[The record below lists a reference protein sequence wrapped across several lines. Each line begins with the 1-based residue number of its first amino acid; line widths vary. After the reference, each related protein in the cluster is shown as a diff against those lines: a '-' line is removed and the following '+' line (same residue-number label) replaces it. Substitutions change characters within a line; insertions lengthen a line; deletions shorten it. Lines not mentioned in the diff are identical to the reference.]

1 MSKRVRLDKNARSKS
16 KYVTSAPAPRWTLF
30 GQPPLL
36 DGEDAAA
43 YDELL
48 ARIHAAVKPGDIIDE
63 MLISDVASLE
73 WEVLRWRR
81 LELSLIRARGLAALE
96 RFLANQL
103 EYCSYADQFA
113 GDLERILKD
122 HVKEGEDPH
131 SLARG
136 YAENEMGAVQQIKII
151 CDYNRVYL
159 HDSRLDLQDIMNCA
173 RDRKAKELV
182 QQYARGE
189 PEAAVTVRELLS
201 NAGVSMDS
209 FMADALANNLD
220 DIERI
225 DRLTAI
231 AENSPQRQPE

>member
-1 MSKRVRLDKNARSKS
+1 
-16 KYVTSAPAPRWTLF
+16 
-30 GQPPLL
+30 
-36 DGEDAAA
+36 
-43 YDELL
+43 
-48 ARIHAAVKPGDIIDE
+48 

-81 LELSLIRARGLAALE
+81 LELTLIRARGLAALE

-103 EYCSYADQFA
+103 EYCSYADHFA
-113 GDLERILKD
+113 DDLEGILKD

-136 YAENEMGAVQQIKII
+136 YAENEMGAVQQIKTI

-159 HDSRLDLQDIMNCA
+159 HDSRLDLQDIMNRV

-189 PEAAVTVRELLS
+189 PVAAATVRELLS

-209 FMADALANNLD
+209 FMADALAKNLD
-220 DIERI
+220 VIERI

-231 AENSPQRQPE
+231 AETRRNASLNEIERRRIVLGGALRRSVQEIEDAEFKVIETTAAKKKSAA